1 MILVAILFPPLAVLI
16 CGKPVQAVINF
27 FLTLCLWI
35 PGMIHAILVVNARNA
50 DRRHKEMMLAMANR
64 PAPAPAGVQAPA
76 TVTVEPALP
85 TPPTAP
91 TAHMEA
97 AQPEE

>member
-16 CGKPVQAVINF
+16 CGKPVQAVINV
-27 FLTLCLWI
+27 FLTICFWI

-50 DRRHKEMMLAMANR
+50 DRRHKEMLLAMANR
-64 PAPAPAGVQAPA
+64 PAPAPVIVQAPA
-76 TVTVEPALP
+76 ATTAEPTLP

-91 TAHMEA
+91 TPDVETPA
-97 AQPEE
+97 